1 MAIGAIKRQ
10 KQRPGAER
18 IQAIFEKNR
27 GKVAVADETGTLPT
41 GGIFFTGSGDGSL
54 EAIKAKLDEM
64 VARQLLTRVNIGGA
78 YSYREVNS
86 AIPIVAINNPI
97 KTRVHLVP
105 EEGKLWGSRDSE

>member
-18 IQAIFEKNR
+18 IQAIFEKNK
-27 GKVAVADETGTLPT
+27 GKSDTTLPT
-41 GGIFFTGSGDGSL
+41 GRIFFSGGSGNL
-54 EAIKAKLDEM
+54 EAIQAKLDEM
-64 VARQLLTRVNIGGA
+64 VARQLLIRVNIGGA

-97 KTRVHLVP
+97 KTRIHLVP
-105 EEGKLWGSRDSE
+105 AEGK